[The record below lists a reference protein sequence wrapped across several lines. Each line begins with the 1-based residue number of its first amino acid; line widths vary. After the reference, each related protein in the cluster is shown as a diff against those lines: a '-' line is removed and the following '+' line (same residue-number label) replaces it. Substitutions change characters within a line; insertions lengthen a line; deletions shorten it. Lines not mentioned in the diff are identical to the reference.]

1 MSFCVPFTE
10 SSESQYRQMPAVAVL
25 VTEDHNQVATGQM
38 RSLWVADW
46 TDMYAISEYYQIDK
60 PDTFFKQQKFK
71 ELTTNGPP
79 IKQNVQKTS

>member
-38 RSLWVADW
+38 RSL
-46 TDMYAISEYYQIDK
+46 
-60 PDTFFKQQKFK
+60 
-71 ELTTNGPP
+71 
-79 IKQNVQKTS
+79 